1 MSAELRRRV
10 HRARALQFTFWAG
23 AAFLVPYLA
32 LYYDQAGLTGFQI
45 GLQTALYACLSL
57 LLGPVW
63 GAISDRTR
71 RPRLMLQISILGTGL
86 SALILGRQV
95 GLLPITLATAAYS
108 FFASGSW
115 TLIEVVTVHQVRTA
129 GVGYGSVRLWGSLGW
144 TAVVWLAGEWIQ
156 RTSLWTG
163 FLGFF
168 VGAVATAVAA
178 LPIPEPDLET
188 LTGSRTA
195 FARSILGRAP
205 LLWLAGGLLVLLTA
219 EVGPFRFLTL
229 YTVDL
234 GGREGLAGLAMA
246 IGALLEW
253 PMMLAAD
260 RLVAR
265 FQAPRVLELSALV
278 WAACWATGAIIPHAP
293 LIILVVILNSA
304 GYTLYAVGMIGA
316 VTRHTRP
323 EQSGEALGFYS
334 VTLRSLAELIGGPL
348 GGWGYDAATGR
359 GMYAISAGIGLAAW
373 VFFRRVTLLERAA
386 PARPPAL
393 PDDLERGAGRGA
405 ERS

>member
-1 MSAELRRRV
+1 MSATLRRRV
-10 HRARALQFTFWAG
+10 LQARVLQFAYWAG
-23 AAFLVPYLA
+23 AAFLVPYLS
-32 LYYDQAGLTGFQI
+32 LYYRAAGLSGFEI
-45 GLQTALYACLSL
+45 GLQAALYAVLSL

-63 GAISDRTR
+63 GAVSDRTR
-71 RPRLMLQISILGTGL
+71 RPRLILQISLLGAAL
-86 SALILGRQV
+86 SALVLGRQV
-95 GLLPITLATAAYS
+95 GLLPITLATAAYGI
-108 FFASGSW
+108 FGSGCW
-115 TLIEVVTVHQVRTA
+115 TLIDVVIVHQIRNT

-163 FLGFF
+163 FVGYFLGA
-168 VGAVATAVAA
+168 AVTVLVAA
-178 LPIPEPDLET
+178 LIPEPELEPH
-188 LTGSRTA
+188 TGSRTA

-205 LLWLAGGLLVLLTA
+205 LVWLAGGLLVLLIA

-265 FQAPRVLELSALV
+265 LQAPRVLELSALV
-278 WAACWATGAIIPHAP
+278 WATCWAVGAVIPSAP
-293 LIILVVILNSA
+293 FIILVVILNSA
-304 GYTLYAVGMIGA
+304 GYTLYAVGMVNA
-316 VTRHTRP
+316 VMRHARP

-359 GMYAISAGIGLAAW
+359 GMFALSAGIGVAAW
-373 VFFRRVTLLERAA
+373 ALLRRVTRLERRSLAGEAVSAA
-386 PARPPAL
+386 SRA
-393 PDDLERGAGRGA
+393 D
-405 ERS
+405 

>member
-1 MSAELRRRV
+1 MSTGNRRRILQ
-10 HRARALQFTFWAG
+10 ARALQFIFWAG
-23 AAFLVPYLA
+23 AAFLVPYLT
-32 LYYDQAGLTGFQI
+32 LYYHEAGLSGFEI
-45 GLQTALYACLSL
+45 GLQTALYAVLSL

-63 GAISDRTR
+63 GALADRTR
-71 RPRLMLQISILGTGL
+71 RPRLMLQISLLGTGL

-95 GLLPITLATAAYS
+95 GLLPITLATAAYGI
-108 FFASGSW
+108 FGSGCW
-115 TLIEVVTVHQVRTA
+115 TLIDVVTVHQVRAT

-156 RTSLWTG
+156 RTTLWTG

-168 VGAVATAVAA
+168 LGAVVAVLAA
-178 LPIPEPDLET
+178 APIPEPELEPHE
-188 LTGSRTA
+188 GSRTA
-195 FARSILGRAP
+195 FARSILGRSP
-205 LLWLAGGLLVLLTA
+205 LLWLAGGLLVLLIA

-265 FQAPRVLELSALV
+265 YQAPRVLELSALV
-278 WAACWATGAIIPHAP
+278 WATCWAAGAVIPSAP

-304 GYTLYAVGMIGA
+304 GYTLYAVGMISA

-359 GMYAISAGIGLAAW
+359 GMYAISAGIALAAW
-373 VFFRRVTLLERAA
+373 GLFHRVTRLESGAQGREAA
-386 PARPPAL
+386 SGPQQTA
-393 PDDLERGAGRGA
+393 
-405 ERS
+405 

>member
-1 MSAELRRRV
+1 MSATLRRRV
-10 HRARALQFTFWAG
+10 LQARVLQFAYWAG
-23 AAFLVPYLA
+23 AAFLVPYLS
-32 LYYDQAGLTGFQI
+32 LYYRAAGLSGFEI
-45 GLQTALYACLSL
+45 GLQAALYAVLSL

-63 GAISDRTR
+63 GAVSDRTR
-71 RPRLMLQISILGTGL
+71 RPRLILQISLLGAAL
-86 SALILGRQV
+86 SALVLGRQV
-95 GLLPITLATAAYS
+95 GLLPITLATAAYGI
-108 FFASGSW
+108 FGSGCW
-115 TLIEVVTVHQVRTA
+115 TLIDVVIVHQIRNT

-163 FLGFF
+163 FVGYFLGA
-168 VGAVATAVAA
+168 AVTVLVAA
-178 LPIPEPDLET
+178 LVPEPELEPH
-188 LTGSRTA
+188 TGSRTA

-205 LLWLAGGLLVLLTA
+205 LVWLAGGLLVLLIA

-265 FQAPRVLELSALV
+265 LQAPRVLELSALV
-278 WAACWATGAIIPHAP
+278 WATCWAVGAVIPSAP
-293 LIILVVILNSA
+293 FIILVVILNSA
-304 GYTLYAVGMIGA
+304 GYTLYAVGMVNA
-316 VTRHTRP
+316 VMRHARP
-323 EQSGEALGFYS
+323 EQAGEALGFYS

-359 GMYAISAGIGLAAW
+359 GMFALSAGIGVAAW
-373 VFFRRVTLLERAA
+373 ALLRRVTRLERRSLAGEAVSAA
-386 PARPPAL
+386 SLA
-393 PDDLERGAGRGA
+393 D
-405 ERS
+405 